1 MIVLDTP
8 EQIRAYHNAALLK
21 ACEMEV
27 RGARSS
33 RGSAYAT
40 AKKRFGLKGN
50 RQNVAKQ
57 LKALLDKDPN
67 TEPVGVRFKRQIEVD
82 SDGYFVFLEEQGRQL
97 AKE

>member
-1 MIVLDTP
+1 MIVLNTP
-8 EQIRAYHNAALLK
+8 EKIRAYHNAALLK
-21 ACEMEV
+21 ACELEV

-33 RGSAYAT
+33 RGSAYAV

-67 TEPVGVRFKRQIEVD
+67 TKPVGVKLKRHDLIAVKP
-82 SDGYFVFLEEQGRQL
+82 LEDY
-97 AKE
+97 